1 MTEWHEAI
9 AAVEP
14 HIVRL
19 NTPMGSGTG
28 FLISTS
34 QATGL
39 VAVATAAHVVA
50 HAHYWEQP
58 IRIEHVTSGKN
69 RLLRAGD
76 RAIRIHEK
84 YDTAAIVFRL
94 GDMEFPAKP
103 LDLFGKGYHLKSGV
117 EIGWLGFPAIPRA
130 SLCFFSGRISAY
142 LDDDHAYLVDGV
154 AINGVSGGP
163 VFSLLVD
170 SVELMGVVS
179 AYVPNRATGESLPG
193 LAIIRD
199 VEEFHAVTEQ
209 FKNLEEAQ
217 AQQTPSTEPP
227 LAAATGESEP
237 AEVSTKKV

>member
-14 HIVRL
+14 HVVRL
-19 NTPMGSGTG
+19 NTPTGSGTG
-28 FLISTS
+28 VLISTS
-34 QATGL
+34 QAAGL

-58 IRIEHVTSGKN
+58 IRVDHVASGKN
-69 RLLRAGD
+69 LLLRAGD
-76 RAIRIHEK
+76 RATQIHGN
-84 YDTAAIVFRL
+84 YDTAAIMFRM
-94 GDMEFPAKP
+94 GDLEFPEEPLALFKKDYHFKP
-103 LDLFGKGYHLKSGV
+103 GV

-163 VFSLLVD
+163 VFSIAVD
-170 SVELMGVVS
+170 SVELMGIVS
-179 AYVPNRATGESLPG
+179 AYIPNRATGESLPG

-199 VEEFHAVTEQ
+199 GQEFHKVTEQ
-209 FKNLEEAQ
+209 FKNLGEAQ
-217 AQQTPSTEPP
+217 AQQTPPTEPP
-227 LAAATGESEP
+227 LAATPGGSGP
-237 AEVSTKKV
+237 AGVSTRQV